1 VKAGKLP
8 SDLLSSLLAR
18 LPTDPRLLV
27 GPGIGLDAAA
37 IDLGGGRV
45 LVAKADPI
53 TFATDEIGRYA
64 VHVNAN
70 DVACLGAKPS
80 WFIATVLLPEGAT
93 PELAESIFEQI
104 RSTCEDLSI
113 TPVGGHTEI
122 TVGLDRPIIAGAMLG
137 ETTADALVR
146 PERAQPGDH
155 VILTKGIAI
164 EGTALIAREA
174 PDALRARGVDDRTIA
189 SAAGLL
195 NEPGISVVRDAQIA
209 CATVRVHALH
219 DPTEGGLSTALLELA
234 QATGHKLRIRLGDIP
249 VLAETR
255 SICAAL
261 ALDPIGLLA
270 SGALLMVVADS
281 ECEAVRAALAAGGI
295 SSACIGEL
303 APLKGA
309 AIIIDENGY
318 PLPRFERDEVARFF
332 ETLGEGE
339 TAGGATRIP
348 H

>member
-1 VKAGKLP
+1 MKAGKLP

-18 LPTDPRLLV
+18 LPADPRLLV

-93 PELAESIFEQI
+93 PQLAESIFEQI
-104 RSTCEDLSI
+104 RSTCEELGI
-113 TPVGGHTEI
+113 TLAGGHTEI

-137 ETTADALVR
+137 ETTTDALVR

-155 VILTKGIAI
+155 VILTRGIAI

-174 PDALRARGVDDRTIA
+174 PDALRTRGVDDRMIA
-189 SAAGLL
+189 AAAGLL
-195 NEPGISVVRDAQIA
+195 NEPGISIVRNVQIA
-209 CATVRVHALH
+209 CATARVHALH

-234 QATGHKLRIRLGDIP
+234 QATGHQLLVRLGDIP

-261 ALDPIGLLA
+261 ALDPMGLLA
-270 SGALLMVVADS
+270 SGALLIVVAAS
-281 ECEAVRAALAAGGI
+281 EGEAVRAALASGGI

-303 APLKGA
+303 AAVGSIA
-309 AIIIDENGY
+309 IIDENGHS
-318 PLPRFERDEVARFF
+318 LPRFERDEVARFF
-332 ETLGEGE
+332 ETVGEGE
-339 TAGGATRIP
+339 TADGATRIP